1 MQRFLKCLILR
12 SGSHMPADSQPG
24 QKSADLGRPHFQRVT
39 HLVITQEVAYPVPI
53 GLLGANA
60 VVIHPDDVTKLLV
73 QAWLGWCGVHIASM
87 LYVCTVLLVA
97 QKEEVKRIQM
107 VCGDNNLTNCFK
119 ENF

>member
-1 MQRFLKCLILR
+1 
-12 SGSHMPADSQPG
+12 
-24 QKSADLGRPHFQRVT
+24 
-39 HLVITQEVAYPVPI
+39 
-53 GLLGANA
+53 
-60 VVIHPDDVTKLLV
+60 
-73 QAWLGWCGVHIASM
+73 M